1 MIGIVVVT
9 HGNLSNE
16 LISAVKFVLSEE
28 PSVKLAGVS
37 LGPSKEYGSF
47 KKIIEDSIK
56 SVDGGDGVLL
66 VTDMFG
72 GTPSNVSLTFLNEEN
87 TEVISGVNLPMLLKL
102 STLKSDTGLSEAV
115 KIAEK
120 AGRDNIIVASKL
132 LNNNQAAVKRD
143 KDES

>member
-1 MIGIVVVT
+1 LIGIVVVT
-9 HGNLSNE
+9 HGNLAEE

-37 LGPSKEYGSF
+37 LDPSKEFDTF
-47 KKIIEDSIK
+47 KKLIEDSIK
-56 SVDGGDGVLL
+56 TVDGGDGILL

-72 GTPSNVSLTFLNEEN
+72 GTPSNISLTFLEEEKI
-87 TEVISGVNLPMLLKL
+87 EVISGVNLPMLLKL
-102 STLKSDTGLSEAV
+102 STLKSDVKLSDAI

-132 LNNNQAAVKRD
+132 LDN
-143 KDES
+143 S

>member
-9 HGNLSNE
+9 HGNLAEE

-37 LGPSKEYGSF
+37 LDPSKEFDTF
-47 KKIIEDSIK
+47 KKLIENSIK
-56 SVDGGDGVLL
+56 SVDGGDGILL

-72 GTPSNVSLTFLNEEN
+72 GTPSNISLTFLDEEKI
-87 TEVISGVNLPMLLKL
+87 EVISGVNLPMLLKL
-102 STLKSDTGLSEAV
+102 STLKSDVKLNDAI

-132 LNNNQAAVKRD
+132 LDNN
-143 KDES
+143 